1 MRNLAR
7 HEKLQ
12 CVLGACIVAKIDQP
26 FINDLRSSFGG
37 DVAAQVDVK
46 LSCNLQIIGGPRI
59 ALRVEKIDAAS
70 PSGRDR
76 IWLV

>member
-7 HEKLQ
+7 HQELQ
-12 CVLGACIVAKIDQP
+12 RVFGACIVAEIDQP
-26 FINDLRSSFGG
+26 LIDDLRTGFGG

-46 LSCNLQIIGGPRI
+46 LSCDLKIIGGPGI

-70 PSGRDR
+70 AQR
-76 IWLV
+76 